1 MGSIINKARYLRA
14 EIEKLA
20 ETLTDEEGLQ
30 FVDLF
35 VNWLTDTTYAIGDR
49 VKYNDVLYK
58 CVQAHT
64 SQSDWTP
71 DLTPA
76 LWTVVSIEE
85 WPEWVQPT
93 GAQDAYMTGDK
104 VSHNE
109 KHWISTADNNVWEPG
124 VYGWE
129 EVNG

>member
-1 MGSIINKARYLRA
+1 MMTVIDKARVLRA
-14 EIEKLA
+14 RIEQFA
-20 ETLTDEEGLQ
+20 ETLSDEEGLQ

-35 VNWLTDTTYAIGDR
+35 PLWVTEKDYSVGDR
-49 VKYNDVLYK
+49 IKYHEVLYK

-64 SQSDWTP
+64 SQASWTP

-76 LWTVVSIEE
+76 LWARVSIEE
-85 WPEWVQPT
+85 YPEWVQPL
-93 GAQDAYMTGDK
+93 GVQDAYMSGDK

-109 KHWISTADNNVWEPG
+109 KHWVSTMDYNVYEPS

-129 EVNG
+129 EVI